1 MLCNRFR
8 KELDDEDGFEEVL
21 FCCRLLVPVLE
32 LVPVR
37 PVVREEEE
45 VLDEEDLDE
54 RLMNVIGVSPKT
66 SSDTSST
73 ESNEEE
79 EFIGEDEMSEFDDE
93 EEDDLGEEEDEEE
106 N

>member
-45 VLDEEDLDE
+45 VLEELDDGLE
-54 RLMNVIGVSPKT
+54 DPPPCPVIKVCI
-66 SSDTSST
+66 
-73 ESNEEE
+73 ES
-79 EFIGEDEMSEFDDE
+79 
-93 EEDDLGEEEDEEE
+93 
-106 N
+106 